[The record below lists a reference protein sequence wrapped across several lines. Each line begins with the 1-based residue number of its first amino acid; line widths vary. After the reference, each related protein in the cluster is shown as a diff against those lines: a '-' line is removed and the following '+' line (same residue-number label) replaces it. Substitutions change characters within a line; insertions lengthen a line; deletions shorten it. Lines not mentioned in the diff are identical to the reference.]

1 MTGGDSPEA
10 TVQAEGTAGPSQETS
25 SARQRARAGQ
35 AGGDGMGSR
44 AGDEME
50 QVGRGPTGHGEDGG
64 SDM

>member
-1 MTGGDSPEA
+1 M
-10 TVQAEGTAGPSQETS
+10 QAEGTAGPSQETS